1 MVQRSEAERTF
12 SLEWRREDHAS
23 GGTAVGQELLD
34 EVFEFRHRGED
45 ELEEEGVVA
54 GEMVAFLHGVQG
66 GKELEERFVA
76 RAFAGEANEGSDGE
90 TEGRQIDVGVIALDD
105 FKAFET
111 AQALGGGGG
120 GEADAAA

>member
-76 RAFAGEANEGSDGE
+76 RAFAGEAHEGRDGE
-90 TEGRQIDVGVIALDD
+90 AEGLHVDVGTIAADELE
-105 FKAFET
+105 AFE
-111 AQALGGGGG
+111 AAEALGGG
-120 GEADAAA
+120 

>member
-1 MVQRSEAERTF
+1 MKRTL
-12 SLEWRREDHAS
+12 SLEWRREDQA
-23 GGTAVGQELLD
+23 GGGAAVGEQFFD
-34 EVFEFRHRGED
+34 QVFEFGHGGED
-45 ELEEEGVVA
+45 DFEHEGVVA
-54 GEMVAFLHGVQG
+54 GEVVAFLHGG
-66 GKELEERFVA
+66 ECGKEFEERLVA